1 MGRLSFS
8 LDAVPPFRLDLT
20 VWAIRRRP
28 ENEMDLWDGETY
40 ERVLAVEG
48 KPVLVRVT
56 QSGSASTPQ
65 VEVTASATHLPS
77 AVKATATTALERLL
91 GLRADLRSFY
101 RLAAEH
107 RRLHELTSRFRG
119 LKPPRFPTVWEGLV
133 NGIACQQFSLTVGI
147 LLLNRLAALCGLP
160 FGDGAIRHAFP
171 RPEELARAAPES
183 LRSQGFNTAKT
194 RELIGLGK
202 AITSGQL
209 DLNALEALDNQ
220 EATARLLEL
229 PGVGRWTAE
238 YVLLRGLGRVDVFPG
253 DDVGARTNLARWLR
267 LREPLDYGR
276 VMRVTNKWKP
286 YGGLVYFHLLLDGL
300 ERAGHLLPEIAK
312 ADSRRSRAAQRKPA
326 RAGTLSG
333 GLA

>member
-65 VEVTASATHLPS
+65 VEFTASATHLPS

-107 RRLHELTSRFRG
+107 RRLHELTSRFRD
-119 LKPPRFPTVWEGLV
+119 
-133 NGIACQQFSLTVGI
+133 S
-147 LLLNRLAALCGLP
+147 NRHG
-160 FGDGAIRHAFP
+160 F
-171 RPEELARAAPES
+171 RPS
-183 LRSQGFNTAKT
+183 
-194 RELIGLGK
+194 GK
-202 AITSGQL
+202 ASS
-209 DLNALEALDNQ
+209 
-220 EATARLLEL
+220 TA
-229 PGVGRWTAE
+229 
-238 YVLLRGLGRVDVFPG
+238 
-253 DDVGARTNLARWLR
+253 
-267 LREPLDYGR
+267 
-276 VMRVTNKWKP
+276 
-286 YGGLVYFHLLLDGL
+286 
-300 ERAGHLLPEIAK
+300 
-312 ADSRRSRAAQRKPA
+312 
-326 RAGTLSG
+326 
-333 GLA
+333 

>member
-1 MGRLSFS
+1 MERLSFS
-8 LDAVPPFRLDLT
+8 LDPAPPFRLDLT

-28 ENEMDLWDGETY
+28 ENETDRWDGETY
-40 ERVLAVEG
+40 ERVLAVQG

-56 QSGSASTPQ
+56 QSGSASTPRL
-65 VEVTASATHLPS
+65 EVTASARHLP
-77 AVKATATTALERLL
+77 ANVKATATTALERLF
-91 GLRADLRSFY
+91 GVHTDLRPFY

-107 RRLHELTSRFRG
+107 RRLDELASRFMG

-160 FGDGAIRHAFP
+160 FGEGVIRHAFP
-171 RPEELARAAPES
+171 GPQALARAAPES

-194 RELIGLGK
+194 RELIGLGQ

-209 DLNALEALDNQ
+209 DLEALEDFDNR
-220 EATARLLEL
+220 EAMARLLEL

-238 YVLLRGLGRVDVFPG
+238 YVLLRGLGRIDVFPG
-253 DDVGARTNLARWLR
+253 DDVGARNNLARWLR
-267 LREPLDYGR
+267 LREPFDYAR
-276 VMRVTNKWKP
+276 VMRVTSKWKP

-300 ERAGHLLPEIAK
+300 ERAGHLRPE
-312 ADSRRSRAAQRKPA
+312 PA
-326 RAGTLSG
+326 RAGTTIG
-333 GLA
+333 GFT